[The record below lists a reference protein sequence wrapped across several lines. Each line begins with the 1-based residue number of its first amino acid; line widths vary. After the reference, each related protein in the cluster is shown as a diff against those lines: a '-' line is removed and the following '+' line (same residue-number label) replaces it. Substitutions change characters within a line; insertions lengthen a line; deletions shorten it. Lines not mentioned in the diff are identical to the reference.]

1 MKCNREMMKLYGVTD
16 RSWLGA
22 RTLYEQV
29 EAAIKGG
36 ATIIQLREKK
46 MPEEEFLQEARELKM
61 LCNAYKI
68 PFIIN
73 DNISVALAMDADGVH
88 LGQGDME
95 LKQAREILGPDK
107 IIGVSAHN
115 VEEAVQAEKNGADY
129 LGAGAVFTTAS
140 KADVTSLSMETL
152 KEICEAVSI
161 PVVAIGG
168 ISEENMDQLKGTGI
182 SGVAVIS
189 ALFAQA
195 DVCQAATRLCEKLSY
210 IIEKGKKRKTALTI
224 AGSDSSGGA
233 GIQADIKT
241 MLANGVY
248 AMSAITALT
257 AQNTLGVSG
266 IMEVSPEFLG
276 QQMDCIFTDIRPDA
290 VKIGMVSSGALISVI
305 AEKLIQ
311 YQAENI
317 VVDPVMVSTSGSRLI
332 SEEAVELLK
341 KKLLPLAAVVTPNI
355 PEAEVL
361 FGNPIKTPED
371 MERAAER
378 IGETYRCAVLL
389 KGGHQLNDAND
400 YLWQAGE
407 GRWFV
412 GKRINNPNT
421 HGTGC
426 TLSSAIASNLAK
438 GYSLE
443 VSVQNAKEYLS
454 GALRAMLNLGAG
466 SGPLDHGFGIWE

>member
-129 LGAGAVFTTAS
+129 LGAGAVFSTAS

-189 ALFAQA
+189 ALFAQV

-241 MLANGVY
+241 MIANGVY

-266 IMEVSPEFLG
+266 IMEVTPEFLG
-276 QQMDCIFTDIRPDA
+276 RQMDCIFTDIRPDA
-290 VKIGMVSSGALISVI
+290 VKIGMVSSGELISVI

-332 SEEAVELLK
+332 SEEAVEMLK
-341 KKLLPLAAVVTPNI
+341 KKLLPLATVLTPNI
-355 PEAEVL
+355 PEAQVL
-361 FGNPIKTPED
+361 LGTEIKTPED
-371 MERAAER
+371 MERSAKK
-378 IGETYRCAVLL
+378 IGEKYHCAVLL

-400 YLWQAGE
+400 YLWQAGQ
-407 GRWFV
+407 GRWFM
-412 GKRINNPNT
+412 GKRIHNPNT

-443 VSVQNAKEYLS
+443 ASVQKAKEYLS
-454 GALRAMLNLGAG
+454 GALQAMLNLGAG
-466 SGPLDHGFGIWE
+466 SGPMDHGFGSW